1 MEHLIHPIKLF
12 LLCIPSEEAIFCFFL
27 WVGTELPH
35 NMKYNPCGKDSFPN
49 NNIKKI
55 WYTVIKFLFKEIE
68 FDSLKN
74 ISVLIRWC
82 IQIKKLLTC

>member
-35 NMKYNPCGKDSFPN
+35 NTKYNPCGKDSFSN

-68 FDSLKN
+68 FDLSLF
-74 ISVLIRWC
+74 SFVGVF
-82 IQIKKLLTC
+82 KLKSS